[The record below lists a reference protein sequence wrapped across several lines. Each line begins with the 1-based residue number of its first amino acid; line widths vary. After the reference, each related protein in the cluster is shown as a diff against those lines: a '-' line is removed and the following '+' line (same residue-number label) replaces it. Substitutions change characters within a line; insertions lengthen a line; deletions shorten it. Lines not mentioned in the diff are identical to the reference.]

1 MCVGVANLA
10 TRAATPLAGG
20 YEPPL
25 RVRIEIWKLLQNRTR
40 SVGEAL
46 SLPQCTQQ
54 SGSLNGIMCVGV
66 ANLATRAATPLAGG
80 YEPPLRVRWKL

>member
-1 MCVGVANLA
+1 MFYGYNANAMARLQNRTRPVGEALSLPQCTQQSGSLNGIMCVGVANLA

-46 SLPQCTQQ
+46 SLPQ
-54 SGSLNGIMCVGV
+54 
-66 ANLATRAATPLAGG
+66 
-80 YEPPLRVRWKL
+80 

>member
-1 MCVGVANLA
+1 MVSCVGVANLA

-46 SLPQCTQQ
+46 SLPQ
-54 SGSLNGIMCVGV
+54 
-66 ANLATRAATPLAGG
+66 
-80 YEPPLRVRWKL
+80 